1 MSFFNS
7 LRALFGGKPA
17 APGRP
22 TPPPAEPEPDE
33 IRVPEMSVEEL
44 KAALAGPRP
53 PLILDV
59 REPWEWSQVHI
70 PAAAGR
76 DVLHIPM
83 NSLPGR
89 LDEVPA
95 DREIAVMCAH
105 GNRSYGVT
113 HYLIEQRRT
122 ARNLAGGIT
131 RWAVA
136 GGDTARG

>member
-1 MSFFNS
+1 
-7 LRALFGGKPA
+7 
-17 APGRP
+17 
-22 TPPPAEPEPDE
+22 
-33 IRVPEMSVEEL
+33 
-44 KAALAGPRP
+44 
-53 PLILDV
+53 
-59 REPWEWSQVHI
+59 
-70 PAAAGR
+70 
-76 DVLHIPM
+76 M

-113 HYLIEQRRT
+113 HYLIEQGRT